1 AVASVGGSQTA
12 GAKPFGLRS
21 RVSLL
26 LVSSGDDSIQFG
38 GLQQVFRPAGGLLS
52 ATCILDREHGN
63 LKTAVQHFVAPI
75 PGCVEVQPRDG
86 RHHVD
91 TNRLD
96 PELINTI
103 GIEEIVNRNVAERC
117 AKTSKRSIG
126 ALSVRA
132 VGGYTD
138 PGPWCCRAPSV
149 SSPRIRRQPETEPS
163 LPRSTAICRCNLS

>member
-75 PGCVEVQPRDG
+75 PGGVEVQPRDG

-91 TNRLD
+91 TNRLA
-96 PELINTI
+96 PELINKI
-103 GIEEIVNRNVAERC
+103 GIEEIVNRNVAERW

-132 VGGYTD
+132 VGGY
-138 PGPWCCRAPSV
+138 PQIQVLGVVRLRVFYHRV
-149 SSPRIRRQPETEPS
+149 SADNQKLNRLFHEVPQYVDVI
-163 LPRSTAICRCNLS
+163 